1 MVRRLLVLGVASVAL
16 WFAPGVAQAASAS
29 SHVVAVV
36 IDFADGTHPTL
47 VGCVREPNG
56 TTDAQALDDL
66 LNARGLATSRYSNSG
81 LLCAIGNVPTSGC
94 GTQTAN
100 GYQYWAYFHGNVSGW
115 AYANDGPAERTSS
128 AQRTAGFRF
137 EPNGKGTSADPV
149 PSTSSNPA
157 TLCASQRVVSTTTT
171 SSGQPHSSSSS
182 LPLVMVVGGAVLLVG
197 GALIWRR
204 AQR

>member
-1 MVRRLLVLGVASVAL
+1 MVLGAASAAL
-16 WFAPGVAQAASAS
+16 WCMPGVAQAASAS

-36 IDFADGTHPTL
+36 VDFADGAHPTI

-56 TTDAQALDDL
+56 TTDAQALDDVL
-66 LNARGLATSRYSNSG
+66 SARGLAGSRYSNSG
-81 LLCAIGNVPTSGC
+81 LLCAIGNVPSSGC

-100 GYQYWAYFHGNVSGW
+100 GYRYWAYFHGNASGW

-128 AQRTAGFRF
+128 SQTAAGFRF
-137 EPNGKGTSADPV
+137 EPNGKGTPSDPA
-149 PSTSSNPA
+149 PATASNPA
-157 TLCASQRVVSTTTT
+157 TLCASQRVISTTTT
-171 SSGQPHSSSSS
+171 ASPGRTHSASTS